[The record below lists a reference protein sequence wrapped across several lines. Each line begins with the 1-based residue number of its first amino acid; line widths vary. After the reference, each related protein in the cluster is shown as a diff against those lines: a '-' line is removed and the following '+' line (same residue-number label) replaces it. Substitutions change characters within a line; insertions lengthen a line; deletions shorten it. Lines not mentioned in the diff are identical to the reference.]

1 MRTSQQRNSAH
12 VASQLDVVRDEV
24 ALQRRAR
31 TQRRVPQFLEVDE
44 RLVAIDEFRAACRL
58 SERTRRLRQAKET
71 VELGQDTDR
80 AKPDAAVRVELGEET
95 VLELLDG
102 RVAVLAGLLELPD
115 RWLQSRD
122 DITFGGLRMTAS
134 VNRRQ

>member
-58 SERTRRLRQAKET
+58 SKRTRGFRQAEET
-71 VELGQDTDR
+71 VQLGQDTDR
-80 AKPDAAVRVELGEET
+80 AEPDAAVCVELGKET
-95 VLELLDG
+95 VLEILDG
-102 RVAVLAGLLELPD
+102 RVAVLACLLQFPD
-115 RWLQSRD
+115 RWLKCRD
-122 DITFGGLRMTAS
+122 DITFGGLRMAAS
-134 VNRRQ
+134 VGRQ